1 MLFAYFTREMQE
13 QINAD
18 YWQKRY
24 LSGQTGWDTGEI
36 TPPLKEYFDQL
47 PKKDLRILVPGC
59 GRAYEAE
66 YLYKVGF
73 RQVYVAD
80 VAEAPLREFA
90 QRVPDFPKSQLLQQD
105 FFQLEGQYDLIVEQT
120 FFCALDPALRPAYAR
135 QCAALLKPGGKLV
148 GLLFDTTF
156 SHEGPPFGGSKAEY
170 KTYFEPYFQFLHFEQ
185 AYNSIK
191 PRQGSELFILL
202 EKK

>member
-1 MLFAYFTREMQE
+1 MQE
-13 QINAD
+13 QINAA

-24 LSGQTGWDTGEI
+24 QSGQTGWDTGEI
-36 TPPLKEYFDQL
+36 TPPLKTYFDQL
-47 PKKDLRILVPGC
+47 ALKDLRILVPGC

-66 YLYKVGF
+66 YLYKAGF
-73 RQVYVAD
+73 QKVYVAD
-80 VAEAPLREFA
+80 VAEAPLQEFA

-105 FFQLEGQYDLIVEQT
+105 FFQLQGEYDLIVEQT
-120 FFCALDPALRPAYAR
+120 FFCALDPTLRPAYAR

-156 SHEGPPFGGSKAEY
+156 AHEGPPFGGSNAEY
-170 KTYFEPYFQFLHFEQ
+170 RTYFAPYFKFIHYEQ

-202 EKK
+202 QKKERIDQV